1 MIRAIRNVAFFV
13 VLAAGALLASG
24 CGSSS
29 DCNLTPDVSTHPSSC
44 TFAPATTVTV
54 SARWCSC
61 GSSVTCDVVNAG
73 GGVFQLE
80 PKVNSCDASCPPNP
94 TDCPTDAVQ
103 CVFTTPGEGSYN
115 LYFISG
121 SSFESVPMTVDNSS
135 GLTTCS

>member
-13 VLAAGALLASG
+13 VLTAGALLAAG

-29 DCNLTPDVSTHPSSC
+29 DCNVTPDINSNPDSC
-44 TFAPATTVTV
+44 TLAPNTTVTV
-54 SARWCSC
+54 NAKWCSC

-80 PKVNSCDASCPPNP
+80 PKVASCDASCPPNP
-94 TDCPTDAVQ
+94 TSCPVDSVQ
-103 CVFTTPGEGSYN
+103 CVFTTPAEGDYF

-121 SSFESVPMTVDNSS
+121 SSSVNVPMHVS
-135 GLTTCS
+135 GSGTTTCG